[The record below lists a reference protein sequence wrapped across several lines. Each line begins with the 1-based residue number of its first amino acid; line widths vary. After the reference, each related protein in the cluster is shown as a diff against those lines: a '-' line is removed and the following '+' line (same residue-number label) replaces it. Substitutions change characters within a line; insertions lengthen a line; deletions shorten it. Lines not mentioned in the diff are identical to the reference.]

1 MKTIVVL
8 GMHRSGTSM
17 TAGILHH
24 LGVYMGDYGFKPDE
38 WNEKGYFENRYITEM
53 NENILSKAG
62 GSWDNPPSRESILSL
77 DVSDNIQK
85 IVNKEKRDLWG
96 WKDPRTCLTIELFLP
111 FIENI
116 YYIVVRRNRLSVIE
130 SLYQR
135 SGKTDEKGRLS
146 IVYDTYMNRLYSFIH
161 TIDEN
166 NILNLQY
173 ESILSD
179 SKLHVDRIADF
190 IKVERKDMSDFVESR
205 LKHF

>member
-62 GSWDNPPSRESILSL
+62 GSWDNPPSRESILAL
-77 DVSDNIQK
+77 DKVNEIEE
-85 IVNKEKRDLWG
+85 IINKEKRDLWG

-179 SKLHVDRIADF
+179 SKLHIDRIADF

>member
-17 TAGILHH
+17 TAGILQN
-24 LGVYMGDYGFKPDE
+24 LGVYMGSHIFKPDE
-38 WNEKGYFENRYITEM
+38 WNEKGYFENKYITEI
-53 NENILSKAG
+53 NEEILIKAG
-62 GSWDNPPSRESILSL
+62 GSWIDPPSRESILSL